1 MLMELSWC
9 FFSGLSLCYWDQFL
23 RDASFHI
30 QSWTSILRQLLMAP
44 LGHAPFLDFSKKS
57 LWKCSKVHFH
67 TLIRLPHL
75 LHRMD
80 ADNGM
85 AGHSRVG
92 RNYVHLGFH
101 SDSMEH
107 PSSSKM
113 LGLTGETVLQPT
125 CLSLRAAAGNLMPEN
140 RRACSSPKKLPA
152 AFTEQAVWYLHQ
164 RYTQPLLSSK
174 GASLPFPTCW
184 AWASKEKSFPP
195 HFPTPHLRM
204 LLGVPPALNT
214 GPILWRSKNR
224 GPWYWCQNPTAFMK
238 KVEKDIHS
246 PLRSWRGKRNN
257 YFPFGNKNSVQKSLI
272 KTEHITSP
280 F

>member
-9 FFSGLSLCYWDQFL
+9 FFSGLWLCYWGQFL
-23 RDASFHI
+23 RDALFHI

-57 LWKCSKVHFH
+57 LWKCFQVHFH

-85 AGHSRVG
+85 AGHSREA

-107 PSSSKM
+107 PSSNKM

-125 CLSLRAAAGNLMPEN
+125 CLSLRAAAGNSMPEN

-164 RYTQPLLSSK
+164 RYTQTSSFQQGCK
-174 GASLPFPTCW
+174 PSLP
-184 AWASKEKSFPP
+184 
-195 HFPTPHLRM
+195 H
-204 LLGVPPALNT
+204 LLGVNLE
-214 GPILWRSKNR
+214 G
-224 GPWYWCQNPTAFMK
+224 
-238 KVEKDIHS
+238 KVLPS
-246 PLRSWRGKRNN
+246 PL
-257 YFPFGNKNSVQKSLI
+257 PH
-272 KTEHITSP
+272 TP
-280 F
+280 P